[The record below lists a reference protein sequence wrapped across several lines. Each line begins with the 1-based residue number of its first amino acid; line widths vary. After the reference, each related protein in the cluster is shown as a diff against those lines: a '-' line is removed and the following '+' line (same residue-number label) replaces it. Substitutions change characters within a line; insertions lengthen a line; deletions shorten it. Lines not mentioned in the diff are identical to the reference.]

1 MQRVTFETL
10 YIQYIRVKN
19 IFITGVSLCMGG
31 NLCTSSGYPEDT
43 AAMVEYSIQACA
55 GTLRYTQG
63 SRQQRKVKDES
74 KH

>member
-1 MQRVTFETL
+1 MYPGKKYFYYRRV
-10 YIQYIRVKN
+10 V
-19 IFITGVSLCMGG
+19 MHGG

-55 GTLRYTQG
+55 DTLRYTQG

>member
-1 MQRVTFETL
+1 M
-10 YIQYIRVKN
+10 
-19 IFITGVSLCMGG
+19 GGG